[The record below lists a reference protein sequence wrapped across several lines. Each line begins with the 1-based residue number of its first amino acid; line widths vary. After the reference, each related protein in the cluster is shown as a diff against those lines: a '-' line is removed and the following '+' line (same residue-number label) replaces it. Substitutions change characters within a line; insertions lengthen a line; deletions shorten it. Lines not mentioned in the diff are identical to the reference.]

1 MDRQLKAV
9 VFESDSLEEVQ
20 LIEAKLNKE
29 DISTFVE
36 SEESIVKL
44 SVMLEQEAKAFTIID
59 AYIQNSNLD

>member
-36 SEESIVKL
+36 LEESIVKL
-44 SVMLEQEAKAFTIID
+44 SVMLEQEAKAFAIID
-59 AYIQNSNLD
+59 AYIQHSNLD

>member
-36 SEESIVKL
+36 LEESIVKL
-44 SVMLEQEAKAFTIID
+44 SVMLEQETKAFAIID
-59 AYIQNSNLD
+59 AYIQHSNLD